1 MQNLNPST
9 EQILLEGPEPLKD
22 LYSPSQKTIGDI
34 HFQAKSPLNSENR
47 IYFAFKREALSS
59 CVVDSVF
66 DVIAKSL
73 AEATSVK
80 EYWRVM
86 VGYRFLNIKRTFS
99 IVSALIYDGMCITQ
113 ECINL
118 RRDVY
123 YTRDDTST

>member
-1 MQNLNPST
+1 M
-9 EQILLEGPEPLKD
+9 
-22 LYSPSQKTIGDI
+22 
-34 HFQAKSPLNSENR
+34 
-47 IYFAFKREALSS
+47 
-59 CVVDSVF
+59 F

-73 AEATSVK
+73 VEATSVK